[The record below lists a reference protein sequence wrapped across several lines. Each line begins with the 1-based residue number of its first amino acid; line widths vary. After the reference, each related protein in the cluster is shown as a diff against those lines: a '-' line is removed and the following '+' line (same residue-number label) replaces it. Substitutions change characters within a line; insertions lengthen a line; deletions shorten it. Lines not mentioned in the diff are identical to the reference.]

1 MSQYN
6 IVYLCID
13 KINKDMTLQQLEYI
27 IAVEQH
33 GYFVTAADACGVTQ
47 STLSLMI
54 KKLEDELDVKIFN
67 RDTHPVTVTEMG
79 RKVIDEAKMAVYHTK
94 QLVELTRSEK
104 ELSSGDLNIAMTTSV
119 APVLMAEMFKFMRLR
134 YPALRL
140 RTEEMIT
147 TTILAKLKKAEID
160 MGILTA
166 PVNDP
171 DILEIPLYYERF
183 FAYVSPENAL
193 ARQESLE
200 RDHVLDNPVWIM
212 RDGVRLFDRPMLK
225 PGEAFTYEKMYE
237 GGRVGILLQIANE
250 SGGITIIP
258 ETHIKFLSASMRKC
272 LKPIVNPV
280 PKRTICLAIRKDYIH
295 EQIMN
300 IVIRSIKTIIPY
312 ELWDSVIMTEYLRL

>member
-1 MSQYN
+1 
-6 IVYLCID
+6 
-13 KINKDMTLQQLEYI
+13 MTLQQLEYI
-27 IAVEQH
+27 VAIENY
-33 GYFVTAADACGVTQ
+33 GYFVEAAEACGVTQ
-47 STLSLMI
+47 STMSLMV
-54 KKLEDELDVKIFN
+54 KKLEEELDVRIFN
-67 RDTHPVTVTEMG
+67 RDTHPVTVTEIG
-79 RKVIDEAKMAVYHTK
+79 RKVINEAREVVYHSK

-104 ELSSGDLNIAMTTSV
+104 ELSSGDLNIAMTTTV
-119 APVLMAEMFKFMRLR
+119 APVLMAGMFKFMRLR

-160 MGILTA
+160 MGILVS

-171 DILEIPLYYERF
+171 DLLEIPLYKEKF
-183 FAYVSPENAL
+183 FAYVSPENAM

-200 RDHVLDNPVWIM
+200 RERVLDNPIWIM
-212 RDGVRLFDRPMLK
+212 RDGVRLFDKSMLR

-258 ETHIKFLSASMRKC
+258 ETHIKFLPTSMQKC

-280 PKRTICLAIRKDYIH
+280 PKRTICLVIRNDYIH

-300 IVIRSIKTIIPY
+300 IVIRSIKSIIPY
-312 ELWDSVIMTEYLRL
+312 ELWDSVIMSEYLRL

>member
-1 MSQYN
+1 
-6 IVYLCID
+6 
-13 KINKDMTLQQLEYI
+13 MTLQQLEYI
-27 IAVEQH
+27 IAIEDH
-33 GYFVTAADACGVTQ
+33 GYFVEAAEACGVTQ
-47 STLSLMI
+47 STMSLMV
-54 KKLEDELDVKIFN
+54 KKLEEELDVRIFN
-67 RDTHPVTVTEMG
+67 RETHPVSVTEIG
-79 RKVIDEAKMAVYHTK
+79 RKIIDEARQVVYHSK

-119 APVLMAEMFKFMRLR
+119 APVLMADMFKFMRLR

-171 DILEIPLYYERF
+171 DLLEIPLYYERF
-183 FAYVSPENAL
+183 FAYVSPENAM
-193 ARQESLE
+193 ARQENLE

-212 RDGVRLFDRPMLK
+212 RDGVRLFDRSMLR

-237 GGRVGILLQIANE
+237 GGRVTILLQIANE

>member
-1 MSQYN
+1 
-6 IVYLCID
+6 
-13 KINKDMTLQQLEYI
+13 MTLQQLEYI
-27 IAVEQH
+27 IAIEDH
-33 GYFVTAADACGVTQ
+33 GYFVEAAEACGVTQ
-47 STLSLMI
+47 STMSLMV
-54 KKLEDELDVKIFN
+54 KKLEEELDVRIFN
-67 RDTHPVTVTEMG
+67 RETHPVSVTEIG
-79 RKVIDEAKMAVYHTK
+79 KKIIDGARQVVYHSK

-119 APVLMAEMFKFMRLR
+119 APVLMADMFKFMRLR

-140 RTEEMIT
+140 QMEEMIT

-171 DILEIPLYYERF
+171 DLLEIPLYYERF
-183 FAYVSPENAL
+183 FAYVSPENAM
-193 ARQESLE
+193 ARQESIE
-200 RDHVLDNPVWIM
+200 REHVLDNPVWIM
-212 RDGVRLFDRPMLK
+212 RDGVRLFDRSMLRS
-225 PGEAFTYEKMYE
+225 GEAFTYEKMYE
-237 GGRVGILLQIANE
+237 GGRVTILLQIANE

>member
-1 MSQYN
+1 M
-6 IVYLCID
+6 
-13 KINKDMTLQQLEYI
+13 
-27 IAVEQH
+27 
-33 GYFVTAADACGVTQ
+33 
-47 STLSLMI
+47 SLMV
-54 KKLEDELDVKIFN
+54 KKLEDELDVRIFN
-67 RDTHPVTVTEMG
+67 RDTHPVTVTEIG
-79 RKVIDEAKMAVYHTK
+79 RKVIDEAREVVYHSK

-104 ELSSGDLNIAMTTSV
+104 ELSSGDLNIAMTTTV
-119 APVLMAEMFKFMRLR
+119 APVLMAGMFKFMRLR

-147 TTILAKLKKAEID
+147 TTIIAKLKKAEID
-160 MGILTA
+160 MGILVS

-171 DILEIPLYYERF
+171 DLLEIPLYKEKF
-183 FAYVSPENAL
+183 FAYVSPENAM

-200 RDHVLDNPVWIM
+200 RDRVLDNPIWIM
-212 RDGVRLFDRPMLK
+212 RDGVRLFDKSMLR

-258 ETHIKFLSASMRKC
+258 ETHIKFLPTSMQKC

-280 PKRTICLAIRKDYIH
+280 PKRTISLVIRNDYIH

-300 IVIRSIKTIIPY
+300 IVIRSIKSIIPY
-312 ELWDSVIMTEYLRL
+312 ELWDSVIMSEYLRL

>member
-1 MSQYN
+1 
-6 IVYLCID
+6 
-13 KINKDMTLQQLEYI
+13 MTLQQLEYI
-27 IAVEQH
+27 IAIEDH
-33 GYFVTAADACGVTQ
+33 GYFVVAAEACGVTQ
-47 STLSLMI
+47 STMSLMV
-54 KKLEDELDVKIFN
+54 KKLEEELDVRIFN
-67 RDTHPVTVTEMG
+67 RETHPVSVTEIG
-79 RKVIDEAKMAVYHTK
+79 RKIIDEARQVVYHSK
-94 QLVELTRSEK
+94 QLVEMTRSEK

-119 APVLMAEMFKFMRLR
+119 APVLMADMFKFLRLR

-166 PVNDP
+166 PINDP
-171 DILEIPLYYERF
+171 DLLEIPLYYERF
-183 FAYVSPENAL
+183 FAYVSPENAM
-193 ARQESLE
+193 ARQENLE

-212 RDGVRLFDRPMLK
+212 RNGVRLFDRSMLRS
-225 PGEAFTYEKMYE
+225 GEAFTYEKMYE
-237 GGRVGILLQIANE
+237 GGRVTILLQIANE

>member
-1 MSQYN
+1 
-6 IVYLCID
+6 
-13 KINKDMTLQQLEYI
+13 MTLQQLEYI
-27 IAVEQH
+27 VAIEEY
-33 GYFVTAADACGVTQ
+33 GYFVEAAEACDVTQ
-47 STLSLMI
+47 STMSLMV
-54 KKLEDELDVKIFN
+54 KKLEEELDVRIFN
-67 RDTHPVTVTEMG
+67 RDTHPVSVTEIG
-79 RKVIDEAKMAVYHTK
+79 RKVIDEAKLVIYHAR
-94 QLVELTRSEK
+94 QMVELTRSEK
-104 ELSSGDLNIAMTTSV
+104 ELCSGDLNVAMTTTV
-119 APVLMAEMFKFMRLR
+119 APVLMVGMFKFMKLH

-147 TTILAKLKKAEID
+147 STILSKLKKAEID
-160 MGILTA
+160 MGILTS
-166 PVNDP
+166 PINDP
-171 DILEIPLYYERF
+171 DLLEIPLYYERF
-183 FAYVSPENAL
+183 FAYVSPENAM

-212 RDGVRLFDRPMLK
+212 REGVRLFDKSMLR

-258 ETHIKFLSASMRKC
+258 ETHLKLLPASVRNC

-300 IVIRSIKTIIPY
+300 IVIRSIKAIIPY
-312 ELWDSVIMTEYLRL
+312 ELWDSVIMSEYLRL

>member
-1 MSQYN
+1 
-6 IVYLCID
+6 
-13 KINKDMTLQQLEYI
+13 MTLQQLEYI
-27 IAVEQH
+27 VAIENY
-33 GYFVTAADACGVTQ
+33 GYFVEAAEACGVTQ
-47 STLSLMI
+47 STMSLMV
-54 KKLEDELDVKIFN
+54 KKLEEELDVRIFN
-67 RDTHPVTVTEMG
+67 RDTHPVTVTEIG
-79 RKVIDEAKMAVYHTK
+79 RKVINEAREVVYHSK

-104 ELSSGDLNIAMTTSV
+104 ELSSGDLNIAMTTTV
-119 APVLMAEMFKFMRLR
+119 APVLMAGMFKFMRLR

-160 MGILTA
+160 MGILVS

-171 DILEIPLYYERF
+171 DLLEIPLYKEKF
-183 FAYVSPENAL
+183 FAYVSPENAM

-200 RDHVLDNPVWIM
+200 QERVLDNPIWIM
-212 RDGVRLFDRPMLK
+212 RDGVRLFDKSMLR

-258 ETHIKFLSASMRKC
+258 ETHIKFLPTSMQKC

-280 PKRTICLAIRKDYIH
+280 PKRTICLVIRNDYIH

-300 IVIRSIKTIIPY
+300 IVIRSIKSIIPY
-312 ELWDSVIMTEYLRL
+312 ELWDSMIMSEYLRL